1 MIKKAAVTAVTLV
14 AILVALSFST
24 GLAFAA
30 AKTIT
35 GEVISAAPSAK
46 TLVINAQGQ
55 EMTFSVV
62 ENAAQALATLKPG
75 DKVTVGYTEADGK
88 RTAHSITTG

>member
-30 AKTIT
+30 AKTVT
-35 GEVISAAPSAK
+35 GEVISAAPSEK
-46 TLVINAQGQ
+46 TLMINAQGQ

-62 ENAAQALATLKPG
+62 QSAVRALITLKPG
-75 DKVTVGYTEADGK
+75 DKVTIIYTEADGK
-88 RTAHSITTG
+88 LTAESVTKS